1 MITPVLAFCRTF
13 AAGNTCYC
21 LMTTNHDAALTYA
34 EQYMNRLLDIEDR
47 IGQDFERKIDQMVEQ
62 KLRRLVSVKESESNS
77 EKGSE
82 EENEK

>member
-1 MITPVLAFCRTF
+1 MITAVCLVFRNFAPRIQACR
-13 AAGNTCYC
+13 

-34 EQYMNRLLDIEDR
+34 GQYMNRLLDIEDR

-77 EKGSE
+77 EK
-82 EENEK
+82 ENEK

>member
-1 MITPVLAFCRTF
+1 M
-13 AAGNTCYC
+13 
-21 LMTTNHDAALTYA
+21 TYA

-62 KLRRLVSVKESESNS
+62 KLRRLVSGKESGGNS